1 MILARRVDTALREG
15 NLERDQIKQDRIAE
29 LINDRFLGFGQ
40 DGELYDALLH
50 CCDAIVKH
58 ADRAQA
64 HILGR
69 VQTELSKA
77 HAQSEIGDRAGS
89 LVGADFAF

>member
-1 MILARRVDTALREG
+1 MDRLDVGANVAPHSIRLFFDVLARRVDTTLREG

-29 LINDRFLGFGQ
+29 LIDYRFLGFGQ

-58 ADRAQA
+58 ADRA
-64 HILGR
+64 
-69 VQTELSKA
+69 
-77 HAQSEIGDRAGS
+77 
-89 LVGADFAF
+89 